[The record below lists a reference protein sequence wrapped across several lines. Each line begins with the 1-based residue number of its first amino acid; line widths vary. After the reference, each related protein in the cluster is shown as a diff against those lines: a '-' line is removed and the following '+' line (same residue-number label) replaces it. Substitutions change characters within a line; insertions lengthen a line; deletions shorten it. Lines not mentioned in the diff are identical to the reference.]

1 MKTQCNLLHP
11 TTYRQESMEKN
22 FQLESTRETV
32 DVASELS
39 INIFLFLSKIYTLS
53 FFFCHSQNHKI
64 LESLADIIKVTEN
77 EK

>member
-39 INIFLFLSKIYTLS
+39 INIFCSFYPSLFIYTL
-53 FFFCHSQNHKI
+53 FFF
-64 LESLADIIKVTEN
+64 SLSKS
-77 EK
+77 

>member
-39 INIFLFLSKIYTLS
+39 TNIFLLLSISFYLHVVFLFIL
-53 FFFCHSQNHKI
+53 KI
-64 LESLADIIKVTEN
+64 LKFFHRL
-77 EK
+77 